1 MLSLDPENRMSNSKD
16 LTSAHECEENLN
28 ITFYDLGTIRAAT
41 DNFSSERKLGEGGF
55 GPVYKVISLS
65 IGKRESSINYITIHT
80 ISSWCSPDVWNMG
93 QSF

>member
-1 MLSLDPENRMSNSKD
+1 MSNSKD

-28 ITFYDLGTIRAAT
+28 ITFEDLGTIRAAT